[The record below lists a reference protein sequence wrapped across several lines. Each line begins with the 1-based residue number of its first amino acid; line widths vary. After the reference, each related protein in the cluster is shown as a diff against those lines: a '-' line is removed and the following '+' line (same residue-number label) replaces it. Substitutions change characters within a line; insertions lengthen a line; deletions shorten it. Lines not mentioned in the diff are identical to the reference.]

1 MTLGYQGHVSCSF
14 LSFLLYSEIVILK
27 SCQGS
32 ARSAGIGG
40 DLPEVVLLA
49 FLSYPGKKRVLEA
62 SLRLVQV
69 EGKTK
74 SLCFF
79 LSSEN
84 T

>member
-1 MTLGYQGHVSCSF
+1 M
-14 LSFLLYSEIVILK
+14 
-27 SCQGS
+27 
-32 ARSAGIGG
+32 
-40 DLPEVVLLA
+40 PEVVLLP
-49 FLSYPGKKRVLEA
+49 FLSYPGKKRVLKA

-74 SLCFF
+74 SLCFV